1 MVLAAG
7 RPSRASDGPSSVRL
21 GAVLPSGGAGVQWG
35 QDLLTTGAKPAML
48 RLLPWYDGPRA
59 AEVTAADA
67 AAVHQIT
74 TRTTRPLP
82 VVR

>member
-1 MVLAAG
+1 M
-7 RPSRASDGPSSVRL
+7 
-21 GAVLPSGGAGVQWG
+21 
-35 QDLLTTGAKPAML
+35 LLTTGAKPAML